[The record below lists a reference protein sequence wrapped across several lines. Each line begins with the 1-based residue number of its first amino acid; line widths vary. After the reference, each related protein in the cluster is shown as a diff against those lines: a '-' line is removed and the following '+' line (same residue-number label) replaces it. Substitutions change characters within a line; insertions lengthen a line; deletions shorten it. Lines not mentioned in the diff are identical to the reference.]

1 MFSISAYP
9 AAKQNCSVNLFF
21 GPLASAALKH
31 TSENPT
37 QSTQHSLFSK
47 ADKKYHFGA
56 IVAAPSFDA
65 ELHIETTTIM
75 FADVVESVR
84 LIEQDELTNVNR
96 IRVLLRQLA
105 TEVVPKHHGVVLER
119 RGDGLLVKF
128 PDARHA
134 SRCALA
140 LHAETA
146 RACEAYSV
154 GDLISLRAGIHTADV
169 LADAG
174 AVYGKTVNLTAR
186 IAAIGAPGQTVI
198 SASSCDQ
205 LTPNL
210 DGHISDL
217 GECYLKH
224 IEMPLRLYLL
234 QDRDASQTQTMEPDS
249 RDLRPKIGVLPFEAD
264 GSATDAT
271 VAAET
276 LAEEVSLA
284 LAKVSELTVL
294 SRLSMMAFRNRA
306 TTAPALRELLGA
318 DYVVSGRLI
327 LLGGRFRAAVELCD
341 ARTSGVIW
349 SDRVVDTVDNLLAGE
364 SDAVGTVCSAIG
376 LSVLTAAIERT
387 QSQPMPS
394 LDSQSMLTGA
404 ISLMHRSAHQ
414 SYERAET
421 LLSAL
426 IERHRR
432 HPLPYAWSAKQHL
445 LRSWRGWS
453 IDMSSDTT
461 RARDL
466 AERALQANPDSS
478 LALAVRGMVYSHVD
492 RDFAAAGRCYDAALV
507 ANPNESLAWLFKSTM
522 HSFCAQG
529 ELAIY
534 AAERA
539 LQLSP
544 LDPLAYYYQS
554 LAASA
559 ALSATKLEKAIA
571 YAESSRQMNRM
582 HLSNYRVLTIAY
594 GLRGDLENAA
604 PIVRELMALDPQFT
618 VSKFLAKSPGA
629 ATALGTQFA
638 DAMRFAGV
646 PN

>member
-1 MFSISAYP
+1 MFTPSLQP
-9 AAKQNCSVNLFF
+9 APRQICGTNQGLQ
-21 GPLASAALKH
+21 PLAYIATEREAQ
-31 TSENPT
+31 NPT
-37 QSTQHSLFSK
+37 HYTQHSLFSN
-47 ADKKYHFGA
+47 ADKQYHSGA

-84 LIEQDELTNVNR
+84 LIEQNETENVTR
-96 IRVLLRQLA
+96 IRSLLKCLA
-105 TEVVPKHHGVVLER
+105 LEVIPKYQGVVLER

-128 PDARHA
+128 SDARRA
-134 SRCALA
+134 AGCALA
-140 LHAETA
+140 LHTA
-146 RACEAYSV
+146 TRQKCEGYSV
-154 GDLISLRAGIHTADV
+154 EDVIVLRVGIHSADV
-169 LADAG
+169 LADAE
-174 AVYGKTVNLTAR
+174 ALYGKSINLTAR
-186 IAAIGAPGQTVI
+186 IAAIATPGQTVI

-205 LTPNL
+205 LTPIL
-210 DGHISDL
+210 DGHFTDM

-224 IEMPLRLYLL
+224 VELPLRLYVL
-234 QDRDASQTQTMEPDS
+234 QNRFDSPAQPMEPDS
-249 RDLRPKIGVLPFEAD
+249 RDLRPKIAVLPFETD
-264 GSATDAT
+264 GTSTEAT
-271 VAAET
+271 VSAET

-294 SRLSMMAFRNRA
+294 SRLTMTAFRNRNM
-306 TTAPALRELLGA
+306 TAPALREMVGA
-318 DYVVSGRLI
+318 DYVVSGRLV
-327 LLGGRFRAAVELCD
+327 LLSGRFRAAVELCD

-376 LSVLTAAIERT
+376 LSVLAAAIERT
-387 QSQPMPS
+387 QSQPMPT
-394 LDSQSMLTGA
+394 LDSQSLLTGA

-453 IDMSSDTT
+453 TDLISDTT

-466 AERALQANPDSS
+466 AERALQANPESC

-492 RDFAAAGRCYDAALV
+492 RDFAAAGRCYDAALA
-507 ANPNESLAWLFKSTM
+507 ANPNESLVWLFKSTM

-529 ELAIY
+529 ELAIC

-539 LQLSP
+539 LRLSP

-554 LAASA
+554 LTASA
-559 ALSATKLEKAIA
+559 ALSAGRLEKAIA
-571 YAESSRQMNRM
+571 YADGSRQLNRL
-582 HLSNYRVLTIAY
+582 HLSNYRVLAIAY
-594 GLRGDLENAA
+594 GLRGDVENAG
-604 PIVRELMALDPQFT
+604 PIVRELMTLDPQFT
-618 VSKFLAKSPGA
+618 VSKFLEKSPGA
-629 ATALGTQFA
+629 ATALGIQFA
-638 DAMRFAGV
+638 NAMRFVGV
-646 PN
+646 PS